1 MKQPQKR
8 LRCENQ
14 QVRVVSVCVQ
24 MEQHPLPPL
33 PAAGRPVR
41 VVASV
46 DVAVASMCY
55 FYAQAKNKSSRSSSE
70 EKSKCKAKAAAHL
83 NICRVTI
90 IFISHAAQPAL
101 PPAC

>member
-33 PAAGRPVR
+33 LPGRPVR

-55 FYAQAKNKSSRSSSE
+55 FYAQAKNKSSRSSSSSE
-70 EKSKCKAKAAAHL
+70 EKSKGSSPFKY
-83 NICRVTI
+83 
-90 IFISHAAQPAL
+90 L
-101 PPAC
+101 PRNNNFH

>member
-24 MEQHPLPPL
+24 MEQHPLL
-33 PAAGRPVR
+33 PGRPVR

-55 FYAQAKNKSSRSSSE
+55 FYAQAKNKSSRSSSSSE